1 MKISEEIKKA
11 LEIKKP
17 IVALE
22 STIISHG
29 MPYPQNVEVAV
40 AVEQTVRNEDVVPA
54 TIAIINGEIIVG
66 LDRAQIEYIGSAKNV
81 MKLSTREVPLCMALR
96 KDGAT
101 TVSATAF
108 IAEMVG
114 IKVFAT
120 GGAGGVHRDVID
132 SFDISRDLEELSAR
146 NIILVSSG
154 AKSILDIPK
163 TLEYLETKG
172 VLVLGYKSDNF
183 PVFYSNDS
191 AIKIPIVNNAS
202 EVADI
207 FKNKEKLAIN
217 GAILVANPI
226 PDEFAIP
233 ADKVEQ
239 WLSIALNEAKINNI
253 HGKNVTP
260 FLLSKLFEL
269 SGGKTLYANIH
280 LVNNNAK
287 VASMIAKEL
296 IK

>member
-172 VLVLGYKSDNF
+172 VLVLGYKIDNF

-269 SGGKTLYANIH
+269 SGGKTLDANIH

>member
-1 MKISEEIKKA
+1 MKISEEVKKA

-29 MPYPQNVEVAV
+29 MPYPQNVEVAI

-81 MKLSTREVPLCMALR
+81 MKLSTREIPLCLALK

-101 TVSATAF
+101 TVSATAL

-132 SFDISRDLEELSAR
+132 SFDISRDLEELSER

-172 VLVLGYKSDNF
+172 VLVLGYKIDNF

-233 ADKVEQ
+233 AEKVEQ
-239 WLSIALNEAKINNI
+239 WISIALNEAKINNI

-269 SGGKTLYANIH
+269 SGGKTLDANIH

>member
-1 MKISEEIKKA
+1 MKISEEVKKA

-29 MPYPQNVEVAV
+29 MPYPQNVEVAA

-81 MKLSTREVPLCMALR
+81 MKLSTREIPLCMALR

-172 VLVLGYKSDNF
+172 VLVLGYKIDNF

-233 ADKVEQ
+233 AEKVEQ
-239 WLSIALNEAKINNI
+239 WISIALNEAKINNI

-269 SGGKTLYANIH
+269 SGGKTLDSNIH